1 MELFEMIRR
10 GHAAGETIRQLA
22 KKHKVHRRM
31 VRQALDSAIPPER
44 KRAEREQPKLGPVK
58 DFIDRILNEDQQAP
72 RKQRHTAH
80 RIWERLREVQPKH
93 VVGEATM
100 REYVRRRKQ
109 EMGINGRE
117 VFVPQ
122 SYTLGQEG
130 QRFDRQ
136 FFRHRFETAD
146 SGSTPRVALAHPQN
160 RPREAKSPLF
170 EPSSGRQALPRCT
183 RGHS

>member
-1 MELFEMIRR
+1 LELFETIRR

-22 KKHKVHRRM
+22 KKHQVHRRM

-44 KRAEREQPKLGPVK
+44 KRAEREHPKLGPVQ

-80 RIWERLREVQPKH
+80 RIWERLREAQPEH
-93 VVGEATM
+93 VVGEATV
-100 REYVRRRKQ
+100 REYVRRRKR

-130 QRFDRQ
+130 QVDWFEAAARLDGQQCTLQ
-136 FFRHRFETAD
+136 FFAMRSMGSGGAFHRAYTNA
-146 SGSTPRVALAHPQN
+146 TQ
-160 RPREAKSPLF
+160 
-170 EPSSGRQALPRCT
+170 QAF
-183 RGHS
+183 